1 MSLDMIFN
9 ECLSLNLYVC
19 TYSQQFKL
27 IGEGKTAKWE
37 QDQCRHFEKYCKYQP
52 HSAFL
57 PLEPKILCFLPVVLC
72 IFQKQLRPS
81 SLTILPFIQF
91 TGVNIGWRCGH
102 LSREELRERIIW
114 IDKSFSRGWIYC
126 VSRTAPPLLRQCSK
140 VCLSV
145 SSSTPSVENDKV
157 FTFKDA
163 WSCFLRNSGAFYIL
177 FYFALP
183 PLLCVRTN
191 GEALRTS
198 PARAF
203 CCESR
208 WTVIRN
214 WSRKCESP

>member
-37 QDQCRHFEKYCKYQP
+37 QDQCRYFEKYCQYQP

-81 SLTILPFIQF
+81 SLTILPFIQC

-102 LSREELRERIIW
+102 LSREELREMIIW
-114 IDKSFSRGWIYC
+114 IDKFQQ
-126 VSRTAPPLLRQCSK
+126 AMDLLR
-140 VCLSV
+140 
-145 SSSTPSVENDKV
+145 
-157 FTFKDA
+157 FKN
-163 WSCFLRNSGAFYIL
+163 C
-177 FYFALP
+177 LP
-183 PLLCVRTN
+183 PFSDNIQKCVL
-191 GEALRTS
+191 E
-198 PARAF
+198 
-203 CCESR
+203 CEQLH
-208 WTVIRN
+208 T
-214 WSRKCESP
+214 KCWKWQGLHL